1 MLSIEDAA
9 VFFWGTIQRW
19 QTYQTIIAEVRDHW
33 LDVAGQ
39 GESREV
45 DTFGVLL
52 AGALTAQDCPV
63 ARVHDLLKKAVP
75 EIIDQI
81 EDARAASSEADLIL
95 GALLSLQIEVQRHED
110 AGEQGGERIN
120 REKIS
125 ISRALNMVRQNRGP
139 EGKCDEALA
148 LEDVGLALK
157 EKDGREYLAVALRHA
172 SLSRLLQGTRWKR
185 DGSWTGGLRDAPG
198 VIRNYPAQIAGTRLK
213 ATWIPLDVLGLT
225 DDVPAKVFP
234 AKGVYQFS
242 PPLQPF

>member
-1 MLSIEDAA
+1 
-9 VFFWGTIQRW
+9 
-19 QTYQTIIAEVRDHW
+19 
-33 LDVAGQ
+33 
-39 GESREV
+39 
-45 DTFGVLL
+45 
-52 AGALTAQDCPV
+52 
-63 ARVHDLLKKAVP
+63 
-75 EIIDQI
+75 
-81 EDARAASSEADLIL
+81 
-95 GALLSLQIEVQRHED
+95 
-110 AGEQGGERIN
+110 
-120 REKIS
+120 
-125 ISRALNMVRQNRGP
+125 MVRQNRGP